1 MNDLDTSWFKPE
13 NYSSL
18 PELSIL
24 EWYKEVQARYAMK
37 VILSHLPD
45 LNNGSEEILA
55 KFVDVIKG
63 ADDGGF
69 SPYYGQYFISSLM
82 VIGLRF
88 LTRAIRKDKNA

>member
-1 MNDLDTSWFKPE
+1 MDVPFLAVAIGGIVPIWLIG
-13 NYSSL
+13 SL
-18 PELSIL
+18 VGRLFLKNMEAGRKIL
-24 EWYKEVQARYAMK
+24 VSTAIAY
-37 VILSHLPD
+37 VIGL
-45 LNNGSEEILA
+45 
-55 KFVDVIKG
+55 VISGFG